1 MAFLAVSGSTN
12 PNLCGIENARLTFCY
27 ADGTEELLPLVNPRN
42 YIQLTP
48 YPERAPTKGYEE
60 RRDVFNSY
68 DEDLL
73 KDFTPEVL
81 WLGENL
87 RTLVIRWP
95 LKVGTM
101 LESVTVETT
110 SPDVVAGIM
119 AITIAK

>member
-1 MAFLAVSGSTN
+1 MAFVAVSGSTN
-12 PNLCGIENARLTFCY
+12 PNLCGIENARLTFNY
-27 ADGTEELLPLVNPRN
+27 ADGTEEILPLVNPRN

-60 RRDVFNSY
+60 RRDVFNRY

-73 KDFTPEVL
+73 ADFTPEVL
-81 WLGENL
+81 WLGDRL

-95 LKVGTM
+95 LKTGIA
-101 LESVTVETT
+101 LESVTIETT
-110 SPDVVAGIM
+110 CPDVVAGVM

>member
-1 MAFLAVSGSTN
+1 M
-12 PNLCGIENARLTFCY
+12 
-27 ADGTEELLPLVNPRN
+27 
-42 YIQLTP
+42 TP

-60 RRDVFNSY
+60 RRDVFNKY

-81 WLGENL
+81 WLGEKL

-95 LKVGTM
+95 LKEDV
-101 LESVTVETT
+101 LLASVTIETT
-110 SPDVVAGIM
+110 SPDVVAGVM

>member
-27 ADGTEELLPLVNPRN
+27 ADGTEEVLPLVNPRN

-81 WLGENL
+81 WLGEKL

-101 LESVTVETT
+101 LESVTIETT